1 MPLII
6 IDGMWSD
13 DNLAGGQR
21 TLRATTR
28 TLGLAV
34 LANSL
39 RLLQSARYAV
49 LTPFQKA
56 PTTIRTIIAR
66 VERGF
71 ADFAQIPYQD
81 SLTQREFLR
90 FLDDFEAEFRTDRS
104 H

>member
-1 MPLII
+1 MKRDVEDEIKYAPYFDSTDIADLSCLRSLLSASTVALALLRKVPVII
-6 IDGMWSD
+6 RSV
-13 DNLAGGQR
+13 
-21 TLRATTR
+21 T
-28 TLGLAV
+28 
-34 LANSL
+34 
-39 RLLQSARYAV
+39 
-49 LTPFQKA
+49 
-56 PTTIRTIIAR
+56 AR